1 MNGPEGEKQAQ
12 KVGALLGAVAALVIL
27 RRLRKRR
34 KAKKLLKQR
43 AKARARLAEQRRK
56 EQEAARKGKGRKGR
70 EKGAKE
76 RSMVQQLVRF
86 AVFQFLKKLIT
97 QQIKQMEV
105 DLGKGRLGKRI
116 VEATEGSAS

>member
-70 EKGAKE
+70 EKGGRE

-86 AVFQFLKKLIT
+86 AVFQFLKKLIM

-116 VEATEGSAS
+116 VEATEGSTS

>member
-12 KVGALLGAVAALVIL
+12 KVGALLGAMAALIIL

-43 AKARARLAEQRRK
+43 AKAKAKLAERRKK
-56 EQEAARKGKGRKGR
+56 EQEASRRRKGRKGD
-70 EKGAKE
+70 KGKE
-76 RSMVQQLVRF
+76 RSMLQQLVRF

-105 DLGKGRLGKRI
+105 DLGKGKLGKRI
-116 VEATEGSAS
+116 VEATEGATQ

>member
-12 KVGALLGAVAALVIL
+12 KVGALLGAVAALIIL

-34 KAKKLLKQR
+34 KAKKLLKKR
-43 AKARARLAEQRRK
+43 AKAKARLAEQRKK
-56 EQEAARKGKGRKGR
+56 EQAAARKGKGRKGG
-70 EKGAKE
+70 KDKE
-76 RSMVQQLVRF
+76 RSMLQQLVRF

-105 DLGKGRLGKRI
+105 DLGKGKLGKRI
-116 VEATEGSAS
+116 VEATEGTTS